1 MTHALVAGFG
11 FREQTSGPALEQAL
25 ELALEHALRAA
36 QDGQPA
42 PLRLQALATAD
53 DKCGHPALV
62 QLAATLG
69 LPVQAVALERLREQP
84 AQASNRVPGRYGARS
99 LAESAALAAAGAG
112 AVLLAPRQI
121 SPDGTAT
128 AAIAFCSPDRTSA

>member
-1 MTHALVAGFG
+1 MNHVQVAGFG
-11 FREQTSGPALEQAL
+11 FREQTSGQALEQAL

-36 QDGQPA
+36 QGAQQA
-42 PLRLQALATAD
+42 PVRLQALATAD

-62 QLAATLG
+62 QLAARLG
-69 LPVQAVALERLREQP
+69 LPVRAVALERLREQP
-84 AQASNRVPGRYGARS
+84 AQASARVPGRYGARS

-112 AVLLAPRQI
+112 AVLLSPRQI

-128 AAIAFCSPDRTSA
+128 AAIAFCPSDQNSP